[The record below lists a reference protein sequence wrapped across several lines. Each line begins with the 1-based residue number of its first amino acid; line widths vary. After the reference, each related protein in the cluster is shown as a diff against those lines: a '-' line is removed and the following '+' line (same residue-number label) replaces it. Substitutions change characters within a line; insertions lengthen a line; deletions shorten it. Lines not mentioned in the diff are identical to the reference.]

1 MNLIKTCVKRPLT
14 IIMIFCVIIVFGYMG
29 YTKMDVALMPD
40 IDMPVATVMTTWS
53 GAGPEDI
60 DSQVTDVIED
70 AVSGI
75 SGVDSVNAISMEGVS
90 LLMLTFDYDIDI
102 NEAVN
107 DMRNKVAMAQHN
119 LPDDVGDPTISKVDM
134 NASAISNLV
143 ITGDVDPI
151 VMKTYV
157 EDTVVPAIEQVSG
170 VNAASRIGGQESVVN
185 VRVNP
190 DLINRYGISL
200 STISSVLS
208 SGNLTVPYGTIE
220 DGPNS
225 YTLRTFDKLESVDD
239 IENLQLTA
247 SNGKLLTLKDIA
259 TVSYEYEEINSIHRY
274 NGVDSLLV
282 SIEKQ
287 QSANTVQVMEKVRKT
302 VDRLNKENPD
312 YTIIIGSDE
321 SEYISSSINNV
332 WSTMAMS
339 AIVAFIIILLF
350 LKDLKASFLVALAI
364 PLSIVGAVAALFF
377 AGQSLNL
384 ITVGGLVLGVGMV
397 VDNSI
402 VVMDNIF
409 KTRET
414 HKEGTLE
421 DACTEGASTVGT
433 AIFAST
439 LTTVAVFLPLLFT
452 SGMVAIMFSALSYSI
467 IFSLMF
473 SILVAMTLVP
483 SLFNLMGHNKKG
495 KELTEKPSPIFDR
508 LKNVYQR
515 FLFFCLGHKLIV
527 IVVSI
532 ALLLTSL
539 PLFSTVGID
548 MMPSADKGTMSISME
563 LPDGVKYEDA
573 NFYVTMAEEK
583 ISGIEEIESYTT
595 SLDLGG
601 SDMMSMLSDS
611 STATINVSLVSVKER
626 KRSTKEVSNEVKE
639 LLATVPDCDI
649 TVSVDDSTMGASMSG
664 FSLEVTGPDVD
675 ILRSVALDIEE
686 EISKIEGLTE
696 ITDSLTDGQTE
707 ARLEIDKDKASDYG
721 VAVTSVTSILRLAI
735 EGSDV
740 TTADI
745 DTNTV
750 DINLSIDDDVIN
762 SLDDL
767 LSYTVTSSK
776 GEQIPIGS
784 FAEIKMAKGASQLVR
799 VNGDYTVTIE
809 AELDG
814 LDTTTAQRLCTEA
827 ITKMNLPKDYTVG
840 EGTMTEMLNE
850 SVASLI
856 QALIIACLLVY
867 MVMVAQFESF
877 KKPFMIIFCIPFGFI
892 GVIYTIK
899 LLGQSLSM
907 PSFIGM
913 ILLVG
918 IVVNNG
924 IVLIDYIEQLRAQ
937 GNLNLKDCVAQGSA
951 SRLRPVLMTTLTT
964 VVAMIPTILGIGEGS
979 ETMQPMGGVVAGG
992 LSFSTLVTL
1001 ILIPTI
1007 YLTVESHV
1015 EKKHAKKAAKEAK
1028 KAAKVLAK

>member
-1 MNLIKTCVKRPLT
+1 MNLIKTAVKRPLT
-14 IIMIFCVIIVFGYMG
+14 IIMVFCVIIVFGFMG

-40 IDMPVATVMTTWS
+40 IDMPVATVITTWN

-75 SGVDSVNAISMEGVS
+75 SGVDSVNAISTEGMS

-107 DMRNKVAMAQHN
+107 DMRNKVAMAKSS

-143 ITGDVDPI
+143 ITGDVDPM
-151 VMKTYV
+151 VMKSYV
-157 EDTVVPAIEQVSG
+157 EDTVIPAVEQVSG
-170 VNAASRIGGQESVVN
+170 VNAANKIGGQEAVIN

-190 DLINRYGISL
+190 ELINRYGISL

-208 SGNLTVPYGTIE
+208 SANLTVPYGTIE

-225 YTLRTFDKLESVDD
+225 YTLRTLDKLESVND

-247 SNGKLLTLKDIA
+247 SNGKLLNLKDVA
-259 TVSYEYEEINSIHRY
+259 SVTYEYEEVNSIHRY
-274 NGVDSLLV
+274 NGIDSLLV

-287 QSANTVQVMEKVRKT
+287 QSANTVQVMEKVRKV
-302 VDRLNKENPD
+302 VDNLNAENPD
-312 YTIIIGSDE
+312 YTIIIGEDE

-339 AIVAFIIILLF
+339 SIVAFIILILF
-350 LKDLKASFLVALAI
+350 LKDFKASFLVALAI

-377 AGQSLNL
+377 TGQSLNL

-402 VVMDNIF
+402 VVMENIF
-409 KTRET
+409 KTRER
-414 HKEGTLE
+414 KENSLE
-421 DACTEGASTVGT
+421 DACIEGTSTVGT

-467 IFSLMF
+467 IFALLF

-495 KELTEKPSPIFDR
+495 KEITEKASPIFDR
-508 LKNVYQR
+508 FKNLYQH
-515 FLFFCLGHKLIV
+515 FLSFCLGHKLIV
-527 IVVSI
+527 IIASI
-532 ALLLTSL
+532 VLFVGSMPLLSRI
-539 PLFSTVGID
+539 GID
-548 MMPSADKGTMSISME
+548 MMPSADKGTMSISIE
-563 LPDGVKYEDA
+563 LPDGVKYDDA
-573 NFYVTMAEEK
+573 NYYVSMAEEK
-583 ISGIEEIESYTT
+583 IKDIEEIASYTT
-595 SLDLGG
+595 SLDLESTGL
-601 SDMMSMLSDS
+601 MSLSS
-611 STATINVSLVSVKER
+611 TSTATIDVSLVSVKER
-626 KRSTKEVSNEVKE
+626 NRSTKAVSKEVKE
-639 LLATVPDCDI
+639 LLATLPDCEV
-649 TVSVDDSTMGASMSG
+649 TVSVDDSMMGSSMSG
-664 FSLEVTGPDVD
+664 FSLQVTGPDVD

-686 EISKIEGLTE
+686 EISKIKGLSDV
-696 ITDSLTDGQTE
+696 TDSLTDGKTE

-721 VAVTSVTSILRLAI
+721 VAVNSVTSILRLAI

-745 DTNTV
+745 DNTTV
-750 DINLSIDDDVIN
+750 DINLSIDDNTIN
-762 SLDDL
+762 SLNDL
-767 LSYTVTSSK
+767 LAYKVISSK
-776 GEQIPIGS
+776 GEQVPIGA
-784 FAEIKMAKGASQLVR
+784 FTEIKMAKSASQLRR
-799 VNGDYTVTIE
+799 VDGDYTVT
-809 AELDG
+809 
-814 LDTTTAQRLCTEA
+814 AQALCNKAVENLT
-827 ITKMNLPKDYTVG
+827 LPKDYYIG
-840 EGTMTEMLNE
+840 EGRMSEMLNE
-850 SVASLI
+850 SVQSLI

-877 KKPFMIIFCIPFGFI
+877 KKPFMIIFCIPFAFI
-892 GVIYTIK
+892 GVIYSV
-899 LLGQSLSM
+899 LLSGQSLSM

-924 IVLIDYIEQLRAQ
+924 IVLIDYIEQLRAE
-937 GNLNLKDCVAQGSA
+937 GTMDLKECVAYGAA

-964 VVAMIPTILGIGEGS
+964 VVAMVPTILGIGEGS
-979 ETMQPMGGVVAGG
+979 ETMQPMGIVVAGG
-992 LSFSTLVTL
+992 LSFSTLITL

-1007 YLTVESHV
+1007 YLTIEARA
-1015 EKKHAKKAAKEAK
+1015 EKRHAKKAAKEAK
-1028 KAAKVLAK
+1028 KAHKEL